1 MVSHMRA
8 TLNIDDALPPLP
20 IWHGGEMLVDA
31 ANRDGLY
38 RAMEEA

>member
-20 IWHGGEMLVDA
+20 IWHSGEMLVDVA
-31 ANRDGLY
+31 KRDDLY
-38 RAMEEA
+38 RVMEEA